1 MSLSG
6 ERSRN
11 GPFQPIGFWGRR
23 QVWAEGRER
32 GWENGMALVTLVLAP
47 FLHSECVSSPGSCRG
62 VKGWASSWLCF
73 CDLRP
78 VSSLG
83 SQCHLGNRF
92 QGHWKAEES
101 VLVYRGRTV
110 AFFFFLFLKSFFGN
124 GSEPGLQQTSG
135 RWDVDTNFRE
145 RGAEADMDADHSRG
159 TPKPPLPL
167 SPCSSL
173 TPGKLA
179 SHL

>member
-1 MSLSG
+1 MG
-6 ERSRN
+6 SRD
-11 GPFQPIGFWGRR
+11 GLQAGSASVILGQCPPWAHSVTWEIAFKAIGR
-23 QVWAEGRER
+23 
-32 GWENGMALVTLVLAP
+32 
-47 FLHSECVSSPGSCRG
+47 
-62 VKGWASSWLCF
+62 
-73 CDLRP
+73 
-78 VSSLG
+78 
-83 SQCHLGNRF
+83 
-92 QGHWKAEES
+92 
-101 VLVYRGRTV
+101 LVYRGRTV

-173 TPGKLA
+173 TPGKLT